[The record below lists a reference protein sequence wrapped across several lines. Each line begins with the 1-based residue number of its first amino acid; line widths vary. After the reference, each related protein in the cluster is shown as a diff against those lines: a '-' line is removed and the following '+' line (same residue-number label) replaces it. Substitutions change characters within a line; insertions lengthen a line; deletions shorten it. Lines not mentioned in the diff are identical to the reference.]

1 MGFYGIWTGGISD
14 VTSRDYSTVIT
25 FPQSGIY
32 TFNMSSDNTGYV
44 AVDGSQT
51 VASGAENSYQY
62 ISTGTAYVTAGSHTV
77 TVAAKNYGGPAGIA
91 AQIIAPS
98 GAEVWNTLQA
108 TVVTSS
114 NRNAGDVAQ
123 NGGPGYVAISW

>member
-1 MGFYGIWTGGISD
+1 MGLYGIWTGGAWD
-14 VTSRDYSTVIT
+14 VTSRAYSTTIT

-32 TFNMSSDNTGYV
+32 TFNMSADNTGYV
-44 AVDGSQT
+44 AVDGSQ
-51 VASGAENSYQY
+51 VVSMGAENSYQ
-62 ISTGTAYVTAGSHTV
+62 SVAAGTAYVTAGTHTV
-77 TVAAKNYGGPAGIA
+77 TVAGNNYGGPAGIA

-98 GAEVWNTLQA
+98 GEEIWNTLQA
-108 TVVTSS
+108 TIATGS